1 MLHIITHRGQNVSS
15 SLRQW
20 QCLCFSSSFDTPFLS
35 LVSLYLSKHKNPYTK
50 RRKWAI
56 DFCTNAFSTFH
67 FLPTA
72 LSFGSLIEGQSRFPC
87 QSLLPD
93 SQPGS
98 QQNELSL
105 FKHSPTKNLHQVIF
119 SYPLLCGVR
128 LTIRQTG
135 WEFSFIR
142 SHLCACQE

>member
-1 MLHIITHRGQNVSS
+1 MSAFISANIKIPIQ
-15 SLRQW
+15 
-20 QCLCFSSSFDTPFLS
+20 
-35 LVSLYLSKHKNPYTK
+35 K

-93 SQPGS
+93 SQPGT
-98 QQNELSL
+98 QQNELSR
-105 FKHSPTKNLHQVIF
+105 FKQSPTKNLHQVIF
-119 SYPLLCGVR
+119 SYPLLCGVQ

-142 SHLCACQE
+142 SHLCACQFLLHSWMRTVLLNVWRGLIDK